1 MNRRQFLD
9 VTALGI
15 AASTVSRSG
24 LAQSPSP
31 PQAASVMPKLG
42 EFVSRLRYEDIPA
55 RTLQIARTAIMDTL
69 GVSLVGGTE
78 ESARVMG
85 RLALEEHASQETTIY
100 GQRFK
105 SSALQAA
112 LVNGTAAH
120 AHDFD
125 HSFVRGGQPTS
136 PIIPA
141 IFALAEALGS
151 SGRQILEAYVAGV
164 EVVARLVFAVTG
176 AGGAGW
182 HANGTLG
189 VFGASAGCAKLLGL
203 KASEIEMAL
212 AIAASMGSG
221 VTANFGTMTKPLHVG
236 LAARNGVLS
245 ARLAKSGFT
254 ANVQVLEAKNG
265 FFETHYQTG
274 KPDMRVFD
282 DLGTRYALEQ
292 YGVRFKPYPCGGLT
306 HTAIYATIQLREQ
319 HKITPGSVDHI
330 DVAVPAD
337 TAEPLVYRVPKTGL
351 EGKFSM
357 PYLIARALTDG
368 NVTLDAFTDEAV
380 RNEDVRQLLAASRH
394 DGRFQAA
401 GRHGW
406 QPAGIRVDPVEER
419 PDARDDGEVPERQPS
434 GPDDVRGARG
444 QVPGVCP
451 RRDQRY
457 LVRSRASVPRHPRD
471 DAQCPPA
478 GNAPGLI
485 ALTPRVTVTRV
496 VTLPPCCAKR
506 RLEETT

>member
-9 VTALGI
+9 VAALGI
-15 AASTVSRSG
+15 TASTVSGSG
-24 LAQSPSP
+24 LAQVPNP
-31 PQAASVMPKLG
+31 PQAAPLMPLLPLMPKLG
-42 EFVSRLRYEDIPA
+42 GFISRLRYEEIPV
-55 RTLQIARTAIMDTL
+55 RTLEIAKTAIMDTL
-69 GVSLVGGTE
+69 GVSVAGGTE

-85 RLALEEHASQETTIY
+85 RMALEEHARQESTVY

-176 AGGAGW
+176 AGGGGW

-189 VFGASAGCAKLLGL
+189 IFGASAGCAKLLGL
-203 KASEIEMAL
+203 KASEIETAL

-254 ANVQVLEAKNG
+254 ANSQVLEARNG
-265 FFETHYQTG
+265 FFDSYYQTG
-274 KPDMRVFD
+274 KPDILVFD
-282 DLGTRYALEQ
+282 DLATRYALEQ

-306 HTAIYATIQLREQ
+306 HTAIYATIHLRDE

-337 TAEPLVYRVPKTGL
+337 TAEPLVYRVPKTRL

-368 NVTLDAFTDEAV
+368 NVTLDTFTDEAV
-380 RNEDVRQLLAASRH
+380 RNEDVRQLLQRVDMTVDSRLQAGL
-394 DGRFQAA
+394 DGR
-401 GRHGW
+401 R
-406 QPAGIRVDPVEER
+406 PASVSIRLKSGQTLVATEKFPKGSPQVPMTSEELVAKFR
-419 PDARDDGEVPERQPS
+419 AC
-434 GPDDVRGARG
+434 ARG
-444 QVPGVCP
+444 VISDTS
-451 RRDQRY
+451 RDRALRY
-457 LVRSRASVPRHPRD
+457 IGTLETMRSIRP
-471 DAQCPPA
+471 
-478 GNAPGLI
+478 
-485 ALTPRVTVTRV
+485 LT
-496 VTLPPCCAKR
+496 TL
-506 RLEETT
+506 LG

>member
-9 VTALGI
+9 VAALGI

-24 LAQSPSP
+24 LAQSPNP
-31 PQAASVMPKLG
+31 PQAVNLMPKIAG
-42 EFVSRLRYEDIPA
+42 FVSVLRYEDIPA
-55 RTLQIARTAIMDTL
+55 KTLEIARAAILDTL
-69 GVSLVGGTE
+69 GVSLAGGTE

-85 RLALEEHASQETTIY
+85 RLALEEHARQETTVY

-125 HSFVRGGQPTS
+125 HSFVRGGQPTA

-141 IFALAEALGS
+141 IFALAEARGS
-151 SGRQILEAYVAGV
+151 SGQQILTAYVAGV
-164 EVVARLVFAVTG
+164 EVVARLIFSVTG

-203 KASEIEMAL
+203 KEPEIEMAL

-245 ARLAKSGFT
+245 ARLAQSGFT
-254 ANVQVLEAKNG
+254 ANPQVLEAKNG
-265 FFETHYQTG
+265 FFDSYYQTG
-274 KPDMRVFD
+274 KPDLRVFD
-282 DLGTRYALEQ
+282 DLAKRYALEQ

-306 HTAIYATIQLREQ
+306 HTAICTTIRLREE
-319 HKITPGSVDHI
+319 HKIAPGSVEHI

-337 TAEPLVYRVPKTGL
+337 TAEPLVYRMPKTGL

-357 PYLIARALTDG
+357 PYLIARALIDG

-380 RNEDVRQLLAASRH
+380 RNEDVRQLLQRVDMTIDAGLQAGSDGSRPASVSIRLKNDQTLRATEKFPKGSPQLPMTSEELVAKFRACAAGVISDASR
-394 DGRFQAA
+394 DRALQYLGTLDTMRS
-401 GRHGW
+401 
-406 QPAGIRVDPVEER
+406 IRP
-419 PDARDDGEVPERQPS
+419 
-434 GPDDVRGARG
+434 
-444 QVPGVCP
+444 
-451 RRDQRY
+451 
-457 LVRSRASVPRHPRD
+457 L
-471 DAQCPPA
+471 
-478 GNAPGLI
+478 
-485 ALTPRVTVTRV
+485 
-496 VTLPPCCAKR
+496 VTL
-506 RLEETT
+506 LS

>member
-9 VTALGI
+9 VAALGI
-15 AASTVSRSG
+15 TASTVSRSG
-24 LAQSPSP
+24 LAQSPNP
-31 PQAASVMPKLG
+31 PQPAPLMPVMPRLG
-42 EFVSRLRYEDIPA
+42 GFVSRLRYEEIPA
-55 RTLQIARTAIMDTL
+55 RTLAIAKTAIMDTL

-85 RLALEEHASQETTIY
+85 RLALEERAKQESTVY

-151 SGRQILEAYVAGV
+151 SGQQILEAYVAGV

-182 HANGTLG
+182 HANNTLG

-203 KASEIEMAL
+203 KASEIETAL

-254 ANVQVLEAKNG
+254 ANVQVLEARNG
-265 FFETHYQTG
+265 FFDTYYQTG

-282 DLGTRYALEQ
+282 DLATRYALEQ

-319 HKITPGSVDHI
+319 HKITPDSVDHI

-368 NVTLDAFTDEAV
+368 NIALDTFTDEAV
-380 RNEDVRQLLAASRH
+380 RNEDVRQLL
-394 DGRFQAA
+394 Q
-401 GRHGW
+401 
-406 QPAGIRVDPVEER
+406 RVDMTVDSRLQAGSDGSRPASVSIRLKSGQTLAATERFPKGSPQVPMTSEELEAKFR
-419 PDARDDGEVPERQPS
+419 AC
-434 GPDDVRGARG
+434 ARG
-444 QVPGVCP
+444 VISGASCD
-451 RRDQRY
+451 RALRY
-457 LVRSRASVPRHPRD
+457 VGTLETMRSVRPLA
-471 DAQCPPA
+471 
-478 GNAPGLI
+478 
-485 ALTPRVTVTRV
+485 
-496 VTLPPCCAKR
+496 TL
-506 RLEETT
+506 LG

>member
-9 VTALGI
+9 VTALGV

-24 LAQSPSP
+24 LAQSPATSQSAP
-31 PQAASVMPKLG
+31 VMPKLAA
-42 EFVSRLRYEDIPA
+42 FTSSLRYQDIPA
-55 RTLQIARTAIMDTL
+55 RPLEIAKTAIMDTL
-69 GVSLVGGTE
+69 GVSLAGGKE

-85 RLALEEHASQETTIY
+85 RLALEEHARQESTVY

-112 LVNGTAAH
+112 MVNGTAAH

-141 IFALAEALGS
+141 VFSLADALGS
-151 SGRQILEAYVAGV
+151 SGQQILEAYVAGV

-182 HANGTLG
+182 HANNTLG

-203 KASEIEMAL
+203 KASEVETAL

-236 LAARNGVLS
+236 LASRNGVLS
-245 ARLAKSGFT
+245 ARLAQSGFT
-254 ANVQVLEAKNG
+254 ANTRVLEAKNG
-265 FFETHYQTG
+265 FFDSYYQTG

-306 HTAIYATIQLREQ
+306 HTAIYTTIRLREE
-319 HKITPGSVDHI
+319 HKLTADSVDHI

-337 TAEPLVYRVPKTGL
+337 TAEPLVYRVPKTSL

-357 PYLIARALTDG
+357 PYLIARALIDG
-368 NVTLDAFTDEAV
+368 NVSLDTFSDEAV
-380 RNEDVRQLLAASRH
+380 RNEVARQLL
-394 DGRFQAA
+394 Q
-401 GRHGW
+401 
-406 QPAGIRVDPVEER
+406 RVDMTV
-419 PDARDDGEVPERQPS
+419 DARLQAGLDGSRPASVSIRLKNGQTLAATEKFPKGSPQLPMTSEELVAKFRAC
-434 GPDDVRGARG
+434 ARG
-444 QVPGVCP
+444 VISDASC
-451 RRDQRY
+451 
-457 LVRSRASVPRHPRD
+457 SRALGYLGTLETMRSIRPLV
-471 DAQCPPA
+471 
-478 GNAPGLI
+478 
-485 ALTPRVTVTRV
+485 AL
-496 VTLPPCCAKR
+496 LG
-506 RLEETT
+506 

>member
-9 VTALGI
+9 VAALGI
-15 AASTVSRSG
+15 TAGRVSRSG
-24 LAQSPSP
+24 LAQLPTP
-31 PQAASVMPKLG
+31 PEAAPLMPRLAG
-42 EFVSRLRYEDIPA
+42 FVSRLRYAEIPERA
-55 RTLQIARTAIMDTL
+55 VGIAKTAIMDTL
-69 GVSLVGGTE
+69 GVSLAGATE

-85 RLALEEHASQETTIY
+85 RLALEEHASKESTVY

-112 LVNGTAAH
+112 MVNGTAAH

-125 HSFVRGGQPTS
+125 HSFIRGGQPTS

-141 IFALAEALGS
+141 IFALAEAIGS

-164 EVVARLVFAVTG
+164 EVVARLIFAVTG
-176 AGGAGW
+176 AGGGGW

-203 KASEIEMAL
+203 KTEEIETSL
-212 AIAASMGSG
+212 AIAASLASG

-245 ARLAKSGFT
+245 ARLAQSGFT
-254 ANVQVLEAKNG
+254 ANWQVLEARNG
-265 FFETHYQTG
+265 FFDSYYQTG
-274 KPDMRVFD
+274 KPDLRVFD

-306 HTAIYATIQLREQ
+306 HSAIYATIRLREERQ
-319 HKITPGSVDHI
+319 ITPGSVDHV

-337 TAEPLVYRVPKTGL
+337 TAEPLVYGVPKNGL

-368 NVTLDAFTDEAV
+368 NVALDAFTDEAV
-380 RNEDVRQLLAASRH
+380 RDEGVRQLLQRVDMTVDPGLQAGSDGSRPASVSIRLKNGETLVATEKFPKGSPQLPMTSVELVAKFRACARGVISETSC
-394 DGRFQAA
+394 DRALRFVGTLEAM
-401 GRHGW
+401 H
-406 QPAGIRVDPVEER
+406 GIRP
-419 PDARDDGEVPERQPS
+419 
-434 GPDDVRGARG
+434 
-444 QVPGVCP
+444 
-451 RRDQRY
+451 
-457 LVRSRASVPRHPRD
+457 L
-471 DAQCPPA
+471 
-478 GNAPGLI
+478 
-485 ALTPRVTVTRV
+485 
-496 VTLPPCCAKR
+496 VTLMA
-506 RLEETT
+506 

>member
-24 LAQSPSP
+24 LAQSPATS
-31 PQAASVMPKLG
+31 QAAPVMPKLAA
-42 EFVSRLRYEDIPA
+42 FTSSLRYQDIPT
-55 RTLQIARTAIMDTL
+55 RPLEIAKTAIMDTL
-69 GVSLVGGTE
+69 GVSLAGGKE

-85 RLALEEHASQETTIY
+85 RLALEEHARQESTVY

-112 LVNGTAAH
+112 MVNGTAAH

-141 IFALAEALGS
+141 IFSLADALGS
-151 SGRQILEAYVAGV
+151 SGQQILEAYVAGV
-164 EVVARLVFAVTG
+164 EVVARLVFSVTG
-176 AGGAGW
+176 AGGTGW
-182 HANGTLG
+182 HANNTLG

-236 LAARNGVLS
+236 LASRNGVLS
-245 ARLAKSGFT
+245 ARLAQSGFT
-254 ANVQVLEAKNG
+254 ANTQVLEAKNG
-265 FFETHYQTG
+265 FFDSYYQTG

-306 HTAIYATIQLREQ
+306 HTAIYTTIRLREE
-319 HKITPGSVDHI
+319 HKLTADSVDHI

-337 TAEPLVYRVPKTGL
+337 TAEPLVYRVPKTSL

-357 PYLIARALTDG
+357 PYLIARALIDG
-368 NVTLDAFTDEAV
+368 NVSLDTFSDEAV
-380 RNEDVRQLLAASRH
+380 RNEVARQLL
-394 DGRFQAA
+394 Q
-401 GRHGW
+401 
-406 QPAGIRVDPVEER
+406 RVDMTVDSRLQAGSDGSRPASVSIRLKNGQTLAATEKFPKGSPQLPMTSEELVAKFR
-419 PDARDDGEVPERQPS
+419 AC
-434 GPDDVRGARG
+434 ARG
-444 QVPGVCP
+444 VISDTSCNRALG
-451 RRDQRY
+451 Y
-457 LVRSRASVPRHPRD
+457 LGTLETMRSIRP
-471 DAQCPPA
+471 
-478 GNAPGLI
+478 L
-485 ALTPRVTVTRV
+485 
-496 VTLPPCCAKR
+496 VTL
-506 RLEETT
+506 LG

>member
-1 MNRRQFLD
+1 
-9 VTALGI
+9 
-15 AASTVSRSG
+15 
-24 LAQSPSP
+24 
-31 PQAASVMPKLG
+31 MPKLG
-42 EFVSRLRYEDIPA
+42 GFISRLRYEDIPA
-55 RTLQIARTAIMDTL
+55 RAVEIAKTAIMDTL
-69 GVSLVGGTE
+69 GVSLAGGTE

-85 RLALEEHASQETTIY
+85 RLALEEHARQESTVY

-141 IFALAEALGS
+141 IFALGEALGS
-151 SGRQILEAYVAGV
+151 SGQQILQAYVAGV

-176 AGGAGW
+176 AGGGGW
-182 HANGTLG
+182 HANNTLG

-203 KASEIEMAL
+203 KTAEIETAL

-245 ARLAKSGFT
+245 ARLAQAGFT
-254 ANVQVLEAKNG
+254 ANSQVLQARNG
-265 FFETHYQTG
+265 FFDSYYQTG
-274 KPDMRVFD
+274 KPDIGGFD
-282 DLGTRYALEQ
+282 DLATRYALEQ

-306 HTAIYATIQLREQ
+306 HSAIYAAIRLRDE
-319 HKITPGSVDHI
+319 HKITADSVDHV

-337 TAEPLVYRVPKTGL
+337 TAEPLVYRLPKNGL

-368 NVTLDAFTDEAV
+368 NVALEAFTDDAV
-380 RNEDVRQLLAASRH
+380 RHEGVRRLLQRVDMRVEPGLQAGLDGSRPASVSIRLTNGQTLVATEKFPKGSPQVPMTSEELAAKFKACARGVISETSCDRALRHVRTLETMSSIRPLVKLLA
-394 DGRFQAA
+394 
-401 GRHGW
+401 
-406 QPAGIRVDPVEER
+406 
-419 PDARDDGEVPERQPS
+419 
-434 GPDDVRGARG
+434 
-444 QVPGVCP
+444 
-451 RRDQRY
+451 
-457 LVRSRASVPRHPRD
+457 
-471 DAQCPPA
+471 
-478 GNAPGLI
+478 
-485 ALTPRVTVTRV
+485 
-496 VTLPPCCAKR
+496 
-506 RLEETT
+506 

>member
-9 VTALGI
+9 VAALGI

-24 LAQSPSP
+24 LAQVSN
-31 PQAASVMPKLG
+31 PQAAPVMPKLAG
-42 EFVSRLRYEDIPA
+42 FINRLRYEDIPA
-55 RTLQIARTAIMDTL
+55 RVVEIAKTAIMDTL
-69 GVSLVGGTE
+69 GVSLAGGTE

-85 RLALEEHASQETTIY
+85 RLALEEHARQESTVY

-112 LVNGTAAH
+112 MVNGTAAH

-141 IFALAEALGS
+141 IFALAEARGS

-164 EVVARLVFAVTG
+164 EVVARLIFAVTG
-176 AGGAGW
+176 AGGGGW

-203 KASEIEMAL
+203 KTAEIETAL

-221 VTANFGTMTKPLHVG
+221 LTANFGTMTKPLHVG

-245 ARLAKSGFT
+245 ARLAQSGFT
-254 ANVQVLEAKNG
+254 ANPQVLEAKNG
-265 FFETHYQTG
+265 FFDSYYQTG
-274 KPDMRVFD
+274 KPDIRVFD

-306 HTAIYATIQLREQ
+306 HSAIYATIRLRDE
-319 HKITPGSVDHI
+319 HNITADSVDHI
-330 DVAVPAD
+330 VVAVPAD
-337 TAEPLVYRVPKTGL
+337 TAEPLVYRVPANGL

-357 PYLIARALTDG
+357 PYLIARALIDG
-368 NVTLDAFTDEAV
+368 NVALEAFTDEAV
-380 RNEDVRQLLAASRH
+380 RDANVRQLLQRVEMTVEPSLQAGLDGSRPASVS
-394 DGRFQAA
+394 
-401 GRHGW
+401 
-406 QPAGIRVDPVEER
+406 IRLKNGQTLVATEKFPKGSPQLPMTSEELEAKFR
-419 PDARDDGEVPERQPS
+419 AC
-434 GPDDVRGARG
+434 ARG
-444 QVPGVCP
+444 VISDTSSDRALQYVRTLETMRSIRP
-451 RRDQRY
+451 
-457 LVRSRASVPRHPRD
+457 LV
-471 DAQCPPA
+471 QLL
-478 GNAPGLI
+478 G
-485 ALTPRVTVTRV
+485 
-496 VTLPPCCAKR
+496 
-506 RLEETT
+506 